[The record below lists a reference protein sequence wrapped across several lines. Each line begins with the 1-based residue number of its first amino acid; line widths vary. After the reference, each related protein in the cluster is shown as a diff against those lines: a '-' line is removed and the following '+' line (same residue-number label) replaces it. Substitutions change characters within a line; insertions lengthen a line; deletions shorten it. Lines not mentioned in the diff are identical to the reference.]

1 MQLHVTLNKVQVS
14 LVHWVEMAFLP
25 VLIQFFTVAVKDGQF
40 TVFVITYCSLL
51 EQVRGS
57 ET

>member
-1 MQLHVTLNKVQVS
+1 M
-14 LVHWVEMAFLP
+14 EMSFLP
-25 VLIQFFTVAVKDGQF
+25 VLIQFFTIAVKDGQF
-40 TVFVITYCSLL
+40 TVFVITHCSLL